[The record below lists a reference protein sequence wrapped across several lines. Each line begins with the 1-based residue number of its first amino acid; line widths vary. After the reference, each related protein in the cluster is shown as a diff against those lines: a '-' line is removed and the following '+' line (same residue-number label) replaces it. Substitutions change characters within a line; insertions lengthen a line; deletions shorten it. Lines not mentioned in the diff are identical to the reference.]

1 MVRKKVCV
9 LLAALALIWLGRA
22 QAQQPTHTVRIGWLS
37 TRPISR
43 ARGDS
48 GSDVIRQELR
58 KFGYI
63 EGKNI
68 VFENRAT
75 EGYLNRLPALA
86 AELISLNADVLLAYS
101 TPSARALKKATST
114 IPIVFVSA
122 GDPVAGGLVDDLAR
136 PGGNITGFSTISS
149 VIVGKRLELLKETV
163 PKLARV
169 AVLWSR
175 QGSALQWEESQSAA
189 QKLGLQLHS
198 MEVSSADRYE
208 SAFEE
213 AVKAGSSA
221 LIVGGSALD
230 NSNQKMI
237 VDLAAKHHLPAICP
251 RADYVARGGLMSY
264 GANRDEPYRRAA
276 IMIDKILKGT
286 KPADVPVEQ
295 PKTFELVINL
305 KTAKQIGLTI
315 PPNVLARADRVS
327 K

>member
-1 MVRKKVCV
+1 V
-9 LLAALALIWLGRA
+9 G
-22 QAQQPTHTVRIGWLS
+22 
-37 TRPISR
+37 
-43 ARGDS
+43 GDS
-48 GSDVIRQELR
+48 GSNVIRQELQ

-68 VFENRAT
+68 VFENRST
-75 EGYLNRLPALA
+75 EGHLDRLPTLA
-86 AELISLNADVLLAYS
+86 AELIGLNPDVLLAYS
-101 TPSARALKKATST
+101 TPAARALKKATST

-175 QGSALQWEESQSAA
+175 QGSALQWKESQTPA

-198 MEVSSADRYE
+198 MEVNSADRYE
-208 SAFEE
+208 NAFEE

-221 LIVGGSALD
+221 LVVGGSALD
-230 NSNQKMI
+230 NANQKTI
-237 VDLAAKHHLPAICP
+237 VDLAAKYRLPAICP
-251 RADYVARGGLMSY
+251 RADYIAHGGLMSY
-264 GANRDEPYRRAA
+264 GADRDEPYRRAA
-276 IMIDKILKGT
+276 SMIDKILKGT
-286 KPADVPVEQ
+286 KPADIPVEQ
-295 PKTFELVINL
+295 PKKFELVINL

-315 PPNVLARADRVS
+315 PPNVLARADRVI

>member
-1 MVRKKVCV
+1 MARITFLV
-9 LLAALALIWLGRA
+9 LLAALICVCFEPS
-22 QAQQPTHTVRIGWLS
+22 QAQQPAKIFRIGWLS
-37 TRPISR
+37 TGPVSR
-43 ARGDS
+43 SGG
-48 GSDVIRQELR
+48 GSDVVRQELQ
-58 KFGYI
+58 KLGYI
-63 EGKNI
+63 EGRDI
-68 VFENRAT
+68 VFERRFTGGN
-75 EGYLNRLPALA
+75 LDRLPTLA
-86 AELISLNADVLLAYS
+86 AELIGLNADLLLAYS

-122 GDPVAGGLVDDLAR
+122 GDPVASGLVDDLAR

-163 PKLARV
+163 PKLALV

-175 QGSALQWEESQSAA
+175 RGSALQWKESQSAA

-198 MEVSSADRYE
+198 MEVSSVDRYE

-221 LIVGGSALD
+221 LVVGGSALD
-230 NSNQKMI
+230 NANQKMI
-237 VDLAAKHHLPAICP
+237 VDLAAKHRLPAICP

-286 KPADVPVEQ
+286 KPADIPVEQ
-295 PKTFELVINL
+295 PTKFELVINL
-305 KTAKQIGLTI
+305 KAAKQIGLII
-315 PPNVLARADRVS
+315 PPNILARADRVIR
-327 K
+327 

>member
-1 MVRKKVCV
+1 MARITFLV
-9 LLAALALIWLGRA
+9 LLAALNCVWFEATL
-22 QAQQPTHTVRIGWLS
+22 AQQPTKTYRIGWLS
-37 TRPISR
+37 TRPVSR
-43 ARGDS
+43 SGG
-48 GSDVIRQELR
+48 GSDVIRQELH
-58 KFGYI
+58 KLGYI

-68 VFENRAT
+68 VFENRST
-75 EGYLNRLPALA
+75 EGHLDRLPTLA
-86 AELISLNADVLLAYS
+86 AELIGLNPDVLLAYS
-101 TPSARALKKATST
+101 TPAARALKKATST

-175 QGSALQWEESQSAA
+175 QGSALQWKESQTPA

-198 MEVSSADRYE
+198 MEVNSADRYE
-208 SAFEE
+208 NAFEE

-221 LIVGGSALD
+221 LVVGGSALD
-230 NSNQKMI
+230 NANQKTI
-237 VDLAAKHHLPAICP
+237 VDLAAKYRLPAICP

-264 GANRDEPYRRAA
+264 GANREESYKRAA

-286 KPADVPVEQ
+286 KPADLPVEQ
-295 PKTFELVINL
+295 PKKFELVINL
-305 KTAKQIGLTI
+305 KAAKQIGLAI
-315 PPNVLARADRVS
+315 PPNVLARADRVI

>member
-1 MVRKKVCV
+1 
-9 LLAALALIWLGRA
+9 
-22 QAQQPTHTVRIGWLS
+22 
-37 TRPISR
+37 
-43 ARGDS
+43 
-48 GSDVIRQELR
+48 
-58 KFGYI
+58 
-63 EGKNI
+63 
-68 VFENRAT
+68 
-75 EGYLNRLPALA
+75 
-86 AELISLNADVLLAYS
+86 
-101 TPSARALKKATST
+101 
-114 IPIVFVSA
+114 
-122 GDPVAGGLVDDLAR
+122 VAGGLVDDLAR

-189 QKLGLQLHS
+189 QKLRLQLQS

-221 LIVGGSALD
+221 LVVGGSALD

-237 VDLAAKHHLPAICP
+237 VDLAAKHRLPTICP

-276 IMIDKILKGT
+276 IMIDKILKGRS
-286 KPADVPVEQ
+286 PP
-295 PKTFELVINL
+295 TFQSSSRQN
-305 KTAKQIGLTI
+305 
-315 PPNVLARADRVS
+315 S
-327 K
+327 SW